1 MARLQI
7 KILATPKKYFESL
20 DRATQKRIQ
29 AKLDAIADSPHDVRL
44 SKPLVGVE
52 KRTARVGD
60 YRIIFIVQ
68 EPDLIVVDI
77 GPRGQIYRRL
87 KK

>member
-1 MARLQI
+1 MALQI
-7 KILATPKKYFESL
+7 KFLATPKKYFDCL
-20 DRATQKRIQ
+20 DRSTQKRIQ
-29 AKLDAIADSPHDVRL
+29 AKLDAIAGFPYDIRL

-60 YRIIFIVQ
+60 YRIIFAVQ
-68 EPDLIVVDI
+68 EKELIVYDL